1 MQEVQKS
8 FIIPRGLILRKERK
22 MPQITEIERIRKKF
36 CASRKQFGRVFVG
49 KSETMIK
56 YYEKGITPTPESVI
70 KLARL
75 WEQFL
80 DSMNAQKE

>member
-1 MQEVQKS
+1 MSK
-8 FIIPRGLILRKERK
+8 
-22 MPQITEIERIRKKF
+22 ITEIERIRKKF

-56 YYEKGITPTPESVI
+56 YYEKEITPTPPSVI
-70 KLARL
+70 KLAHL

-80 DSMNAQKE
+80 DSMNRNVEE